1 MMGRAGGEAAMEV
14 KEDEIESDFVAS
26 DDPGDDRQK

>member
-1 MMGRAGGEAAMEV
+1 MDDGSGGEAAMEV
-14 KEDEIESDFVAS
+14 KKEDESDFVAS